1 MVCNLLYSDER
12 SSGTADKKDHDRN
25 QSHFRVKK
33 PLKIVLAKGL
43 VINFGEHSFS
53 TYAKFSEKFD
63 THTCLSV
70 SGVKKC

>member
-1 MVCNLLYSDER
+1 MYSDER

-25 QSHFRVKK
+25 QSLFRVKK
-33 PLKIVLAKGL
+33 SLIIVLVKGS

-53 TYAKFSEKFD
+53 TYAKISEKLV
-63 THTCLSV
+63 THTCVSV